1 MIYGNIIPT
10 PQRVD
15 LRRIALRI
23 AIPSTDDK
31 GLESYVEE
39 HFGRAQ
45 FYTIVE
51 IEGSEIKSV
60 TSLKSL
66 YVEHSPGD
74 IPRFLK
80 ENNVDVV
87 LVNRIGRRAL
97 TFFDSMGIQVFSG
110 YSGKIRDVIKSFLS
124 SQL

>member
-60 TSLKSL
+60 TSLKSP

>member
-1 MIYGNIIPT
+1 M
-10 PQRVD
+10 
-15 LRRIALRI
+15 RI

-60 TSLKSL
+60 TSLKSP